1 MKKPVDLCWRVGY
14 RLAYRLLL
22 SWWWLRRPRAEGAGV
37 AVWCEGR
44 LLVVRSSYRDLLDL
58 PGGGIEP
65 GETAR
70 SAAIRELLEEAGLAA
85 PAEALSEA
93 ARLSFVQ
100 EHRRITD
107 TVFEWQAASLYVPS
121 IDNREIVW
129 AGWLTPSEL
138 RQHRLA
144 PPLAL
149 YLEAAGAGSRVGT
162 P

>member
-1 MKKPVDLCWRVGY
+1 MSGAVRASACDLGLTEARVRG
-14 RLAYRLLL
+14 
-22 SWWWLRRPRAEGAGV
+22 
-37 AVWCEGR
+37 
-44 LLVVRSSYRDLLDL
+44 
-58 PGGGIEP
+58 
-65 GETAR
+65 
-70 SAAIRELLEEAGLAA
+70 AIRLLEEVGLAA
-85 PAEALSEA
+85 AAEALSEA

-107 TVFEWQAASLYVPS
+107 TVFEWQAASLHVPS

-129 AGWLTPSEL
+129 AGWLTPLEL

-149 YLEAAGAGSRVGT
+149 YLEAAGAGSRVGA